1 MGINVGEAVRQA
13 NKLENSA
20 DNLRVANN
28 SLESLQSTLNS
39 AWQADEMVYVN
50 RAINE
55 INKDLLNIVNQL
67 NKVESQIVS
76 TAYEIKR
83 EEEREKAER
92 EAAERAKEE
101 AARKR

>member
-13 NKLENSA
+13 NKLENYA

-67 NKVESQIVS
+67 NKVESQIFS